1 MLLQIP
7 NNQRF
12 PKRVADG
19 SEAMKLSPS
28 ILQSK
33 EKTIMKRILLVL
45 GATVL
50 FLNTLMI
57 PTVVRADGGA
67 TSTNCGGSTICKP

>member
-28 ILQSK
+28 ILQSQG
-33 EKTIMKRILLVL
+33 ENNHETDTI
-45 GATVL
+45 GAWG
-50 FLNTLMI
+50 
-57 PTVVRADGGA
+57 DGA
-67 TSTNCGGSTICKP
+67 VS